1 MFIQTHADPSS
12 TNNSENLKISKTSEQ
27 NKMNDEYDVISPTHL
42 CDNDV
47 DTTLYFSTDNMRSF
61 RDFA

>member
-1 MFIQTHADPSS
+1 
-12 TNNSENLKISKTSEQ
+12 
-27 NKMNDEYDVISPTHL
+27 MNDEYDAISSTHL

-47 DTTLYFSTDNMRSF
+47 DTMLYFSTDNMRSF